1 MELRNK
7 VAIITGSARGIGK
20 SIALELAKQGAKVV
34 VSDVDIDNCELTCDD
49 IEDNGGDAIAIEC
62 DVTNKKEVQSLVKK
76 TIKKYQKIDILVN
89 AASDEIVKPFFEMT
103 EKEWDKI
110 IDINLKGV
118 FLVTQEASKKMA
130 EQKSGKIINI
140 SSIAGEVGFTY
151 TSSFCAAKA
160 GVINLTRELAL
171 ELSEHKINVNSI
183 VSGVLPTKIRKDILE
198 DERSTKDL
206 LKNTPLKKVGKPE
219 DIAKAALF
227 LASER
232 SSYITGHNLVV
243 DGGWTCH

>member
-7 VAIITGSARGIGK
+7 VALITGSARGIGRA
-20 SIALELAKQGAKVV
+20 IAIELALQGAKVV
-34 VSDVDIDNCELTCDD
+34 VSDVDIDNCELTCDE
-49 IEDNGGDAIAIEC
+49 IQDNGGDAIAIEC
-62 DVTNKKEVQSLVKK
+62 DVTKNKEVQNLVKK
-76 TIKKYQKIDILVN
+76 TIKKYQKIDVLVN
-89 AASDEIVKPFFEMT
+89 AASDEIVKPFFEVT

-110 IDINLKGV
+110 ININLKGV
-118 FLVTQEASKKMA
+118 FLTTKEVGKKMA
-130 EQKSGKIINI
+130 EQKKGKIINI

-151 TSSFCAAKA
+151 TSSFCASKA

-171 ELSEHKINVNSI
+171 ELAEHKINVNSV
-183 VSGVLPTKIRKDILE
+183 VSGVLPTKITNDILE
-198 DERSTKDL
+198 DEKSTKDL
-206 LKNTPLKKVGKPE
+206 IKNTPLRKIGKPE
-219 DIAKAALF
+219 DIAKAVLF